1 MEVTMRA
8 SEPGN
13 SVYLDI
19 GIWYDEEQ
27 GHIHLTAKDVKGFH
41 TTVGNDPSSKRGH
54 PNLFAKLA
62 KCLKEAGAPHPNIGK
77 EDLDDA

>member
-1 MEVTMRA
+1 MRA